1 MKNNTISIYCKN
13 YIDIIDINKVI
24 ATSYNKINKIFS
36 IYLDSYA
43 FSYSILDFKDK
54 HQFINTINKINRAIR
69 EYKEKKICLKNME
82 V

>member
-1 MKNNTISIYCKN
+1 MKNNIISVYCKN

-36 IYLDSYA
+36 IYLDSYE
-43 FSYSILDFKDK
+43 FSYNILHFKDK
-54 HQFINTINKINRAIR
+54 YQFINTINKINRAIR
-69 EYKEKKICLKNME
+69 EYKEDKY

>member
-1 MKNNTISIYCKN
+1 MKNNIISVYCKN

-36 IYLDSYA
+36 IYLEDYE
-43 FSYSILDFKDK
+43 FSYNILDFKDK
-54 HQFINTINKINRAIR
+54 YQFINTINKINRAIR

>member
-43 FSYSILDFKDK
+43 FSYSILDFQDTHK
-54 HQFINTINKINRAIR
+54 FINTINTINRAIR
-69 EYKEKKICLKNME
+69 EYKEDKY